1 MPNSNYLPAELEEN
15 IRARLREL
23 TATYPQAEIARKAG
37 ISKANVHRYLK
48 RNRIPASLCAAIVEH
63 LGVNAN
69 WLLCGRGAPL
79 GTGAAAAATAGPAP
93 AAAQATGL
101 LEMVESMNH
110 AARLNLGALSGKQ
123 HLRAA
128 RELSDGLARYEDTR
142 RRLSS
147 VVAGVLRK
155 VLEDW
160 RAAYQRMH
168 VQQCA
173 TLRESARQLVR
184 LCDDQDL
191 RIQFEATEAFHE
203 SAFGDEDKALPH
215 HFRVVALSL
224 FRGQGVD
231 PQAVNRVATL
241 VGMLDS
247 QGRVQEGLNIGRAGL
262 EFARGMPASQQTQ
275 LNLCVGALMVE
286 QGHLRKGLEQLR
298 KAMANAPAGSRGR
311 RFATVYW
318 SLAQF
323 WAGVMEFDDVRKT
336 GVASWERG
344 EYLMCMGLWLEDARA
359 MRIALGEYEAER
371 SRTSGRGNTES
382 ITVRWGLQ
390 ALHKPGARVVAAAA
404 KELLQRQPPETALPI
419 DRFTVEVYQAQVAW
433 LCGRHTQSAQLLE
446 AAARSFDNLP
456 AGHGPVLLARCLYWR
471 LVLRLVA
478 YGQPQPRV
486 RAARR
491 FFSTMVRRGY
501 ARFVPVLDAA

>member
-1 MPNSNYLPAELEEN
+1 MPNSNYVPAEFEEH

-48 RNRIPASLCAAIVEH
+48 RNRIPASLCAAIAEH
-63 LGVNAN
+63 LGVSAT
-69 WLLCGRGAPL
+69 WLLCGRGTPL
-79 GTGAAAAATAGPAP
+79 GAGAATGPAQAP
-93 AAAQATGL
+93 TPQATGL
-101 LEMVESMNH
+101 LELVESMNH

-123 HLRAA
+123 HLKAA
-128 RELSDGLARYEDTR
+128 RQLSDALQRYEETR
-142 RRLSS
+142 RKLSAG
-147 VVAGVLRK
+147 VAGVLRR

-160 RAAYQRMH
+160 KAAYQRMH
-168 VQQCA
+168 VEQCA
-173 TLRESARQLVR
+173 TLRESASQLMR
-184 LCDDQDL
+184 LCDDHDL

-224 FRGQGVD
+224 FRSEGID
-231 PQAVNRVATL
+231 PQSVSRIATL

-262 EFARGMPASQQTQ
+262 EFARGMPAPQQTQ

-344 EYLMCMGLWLEDARA
+344 EYLMCMGLWLEDPRA

-371 SRTSGRGNTES
+371 SRTSGRGSTES

-390 ALHKPGARVVAAAA
+390 GLQKPAARIVAAATR
-404 KELLQRQPPETALPI
+404 ELLLRQPPETALPI

-433 LCGRHTQSAQLLE
+433 LCGRHTQAAQLVE

-456 AGHGPVLLARCLYWR
+456 AGHGPVLLARSLYWR

-478 YGQPQPRV
+478 YGQPQARV

-491 FFSTMVRRGY
+491 YFATLVKRGY
-501 ARFVPVLDAA
+501 ARFVPVQEAT